1 MIKGA
6 FALINMYDFL
16 EINDRNKLYLIHF
29 IEADMNHY
37 FPIESL
43 MENLS
48 LSRFKVENLI
58 EELNIELALLNL
70 TKLEI
75 SNTHFVTT
83 TNINEET
90 IIQLRRSY
98 VRKSYYFHLFEE
110 LLYRKTSLAK
120 FAELFFI
127 SDSKAYDIKKKLVSI
142 LKPLGISI
150 KNGQIKG
157 NEEKIRLLYF
167 DVYYFYFNGC
177 KDIFK
182 VRADEIK
189 TQKSIISAIKDDVAL
204 TQKAKLYIFIQIISL
219 RMKNNNYVE
228 IATSHFSTENASL
241 KAYQRYISLKDMEIE
256 QQELLYF
263 SRFLY
268 AENFITIKD
277 TDLGSDNLKLV
288 SQISGDFS
296 QKLIGELLIN
306 NKTNDVQEIVEQ
318 LLSKINRI
326 NFRWL
331 YFKYSTNTFISNNQW
346 KFFEEVYPEFFD
358 FVVSFVENTGFI
370 NSEKAR
376 KTLFYDYIFALIA
389 IIPMSYLSRSINI
402 CIDFSRGK
410 IYSDYIST
418 NILQFQSMDINVTY
432 KPNEQTDLYISDFNS
447 EFVSCKQIIWKEP
460 PNNKDW
466 KNFGNILVKIRGEKK
481 NEKST

>member
-182 VRADEIK
+182 VRTDEIK

-277 TDLGSDNLKLV
+277 TYLGSDNLKLV
-288 SQISGDFS
+288 SQISGDFH
-296 QKLIGELLIN
+296 
-306 NKTNDVQEIVEQ
+306 
-318 LLSKINRI
+318 
-326 NFRWL
+326 
-331 YFKYSTNTFISNNQW
+331 
-346 KFFEEVYPEFFD
+346 
-358 FVVSFVENTGFI
+358 
-370 NSEKAR
+370 
-376 KTLFYDYIFALIA
+376 
-389 IIPMSYLSRSINI
+389 
-402 CIDFSRGK
+402 
-410 IYSDYIST
+410 
-418 NILQFQSMDINVTY
+418 
-432 KPNEQTDLYISDFNS
+432 
-447 EFVSCKQIIWKEP
+447 
-460 PNNKDW
+460 
-466 KNFGNILVKIRGEKK
+466 KN
-481 NEKST
+481 